1 MVLLGGKKTCFR
13 CLHKQWFLLTCNLK
27 NVLYVVLHKHYAV
40 GLACNLLMTIALPCF
55 IWILM
60 TLQLEW
66 ILFNDIYD
74 NLLFL
79 RSVVNTVDLNL
90 LFTCVT

>member
-1 MVLLGGKKTCFR
+1 MSSLF
-13 CLHKQWFLLTCNLK
+13 FLLICNFR
-27 NVLYVVLHKHYAV
+27 NVLSVVLHKQNAV
-40 GLACNLLMTIALPCF
+40 GLACKLLMTIAFPCF